1 MVSKYDITSPYNKTM
16 EYICDV
22 RNATMQH
29 YLTTNF
35 PITKWGQENNG
46 GISTECDNFSVMDIT

>member
-1 MVSKYDITSPYNKTM
+1 M